1 MIKSGSMPAFVVSTA
16 IIGWLVAAVSDAQSK
31 PKPAKPA
38 ADAAMSAQAA
48 KPKPAAKPEAATPA
62 QAAKPQVDPPPQ
74 AAAAVE
80 DPNLPPQTILM
91 PGLYLFQ
98 TRTRDGTCNDAPRT
112 GYITSSMATLD
123 GVPGSRKLTLQLL
136 NSKYWPTWTL
146 VIGKDEGIAGSAVM
160 LGGKDESKGTSR
172 FEMKAKKDR
181 FQGVGSRTY
190 PSQVDGKTIS
200 CTLNY
205 DVLLKPLD

>member
-16 IIGWLVAAVSDAQSK
+16 IVGWLVAAVSGAQSK
-31 PKPAKPA
+31 PKPEKPA
-38 ADAAMSAQAA
+38 DTAMSAQAA
-48 KPKPAAKPEAATPA
+48 KPKPVKPAAGATV
-62 QAAKPQVDPPPQ
+62 QAAKPQLEPPTK
-74 AAAAVE
+74 AAAPVD

-98 TRTRDGTCNDAPRT
+98 TRTRDGSCNDAPRT
-112 GYITSSMATLD
+112 GYVTSSMATLD
-123 GVPGSRKLTLQLL
+123 GVPGSRTMTMQLL

-146 VIGKDEGIAGSAVM
+146 SIGKDESIAGSAVM

-172 FEMKAKKDR
+172 FDMRAKKER
-181 FQGVGSRTY
+181 FQGVGSRSY
-190 PSQVDGKTIS
+190 PSQVDGKPVG

-205 DVLLKPLD
+205 DVLLKPID